1 MTADPVAPEIV
12 RISVVSDVRIYRDGI
27 VAAFANAPGLGCV
40 AIARLGIT
48 GLNDILGTRPDVVVV
63 DMGAREALD
72 LVRALRRAMP
82 AARVV
87 AFGVDESE
95 AEVLACAEA
104 GVAGYVCRDSTVD
117 ALLDIVRRTANDE
130 LVCSPRIA
138 ASLFRRI
145 ASLAE
150 RAVTP
155 ADALTLREQQVLAL
169 IREGLGNKEIADQLR
184 ISLATV
190 KNHVHN
196 VLEKLHVTRRA
207 QAARIDALHT
217 QQRFG

>member
-1 MTADPVAPEIV
+1 MAADPVASGTV
-12 RISVVSDVRIYRDGI
+12 RTCVVSDVRIYRDGI
-27 VAAFANAPGLGCV
+27 VAALVNAPGVTCAGIAHLGLDGV
-40 AIARLGIT
+40 NQVLSE
-48 GLNDILGTRPDVVVV
+48 RPDVVVV
-63 DMGAREALD
+63 DMGAREALT
-72 LVRALRRAMP
+72 LVRALRRAIP
-82 AARVV
+82 EARIV

-95 AEVLACAEA
+95 SEVIACAEA
-104 GVAGYVCRDSTVD
+104 GVAGYVCRESSVE
-117 ALLDIVRRTANDE
+117 AVVDIVRRAANDE

-145 ASLAE
+145 ASLSE
-150 RAVTP
+150 RAASP

-169 IREGLGNKEIADQLR
+169 IRDGLGNKEIADQLR

-207 QAARIDALHT
+207 QAARVDVGPARR
-217 QQRFG
+217 RFG

>member
-1 MTADPVAPEIV
+1 M
-12 RISVVSDVRIYRDGI
+12 VSDVRIYRDGI

-72 LVRALRRAMP
+72 SCALCAARCRRRAWSPSESTSPRRKCWRAPKPVWLAMC
-82 AARVV
+82 AATPP
-87 AFGVDESE
+87 ST
-95 AEVLACAEA
+95 LCSISSA
-104 GVAGYVCRDSTVD
+104 GPPTTSC
-117 ALLDIVRRTANDE
+117 
-130 LVCSPRIA
+130 CSPRIA

>member
-1 MTADPVAPEIV
+1 MTADRVAPEIV

-130 LVCSPRIA
+130 SSARRASPRRCSGGSRRWPSGP
-138 ASLFRRI
+138 SL
-145 ASLAE
+145 L
-150 RAVTP
+150 P
-155 ADALTLREQQVLAL
+155 
-169 IREGLGNKEIADQLR
+169 
-184 ISLATV
+184 
-190 KNHVHN
+190 
-196 VLEKLHVTRRA
+196 TR
-207 QAARIDALHT
+207 
-217 QQRFG
+217 